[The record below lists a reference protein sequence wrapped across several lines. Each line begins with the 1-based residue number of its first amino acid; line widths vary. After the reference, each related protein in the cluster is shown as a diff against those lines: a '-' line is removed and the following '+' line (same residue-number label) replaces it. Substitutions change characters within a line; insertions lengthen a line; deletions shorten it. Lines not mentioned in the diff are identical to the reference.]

1 MPDTMHNRKIET
13 PRISPWLKYF
23 YARFLKL
30 RFDCNF
36 RLFPRWILMGL
47 ALNASSGC
55 APVNY
60 TTHPNVLPAQLIND
74 WFITPD
80 GASLPVRQWQPK
92 TGNADAILIAVHG
105 FNDYSHFFED
115 AGTYLS
121 AQGIACYAY
130 DQRGFG
136 ASPRRGLWGGVS
148 EYTQDLALFI
158 DLIKQK
164 HPHLPVYL
172 LGESMGGAIVIAT
185 VTRTTASVDGII
197 LSAPAVWARSTMP
210 WYQTALL
217 STLSRTMPW
226 LTLTG
231 EGLEIKPSDNVEM
244 LRALGRDPLV
254 IKKTRVDALH
264 GLADLMDI
272 AFLSARHIDAHTLVL
287 YGQKDE
293 VIPQEPT
300 FKFLKALHTLH
311 PQNKTV
317 KIYQNGYH
325 MLLRD
330 LQAPTVWQDIAS
342 WIHLPGSLSSTEK
355 WSCC

>member
-1 MPDTMHNRKIET
+1 MENLKTEKPRK
-13 PRISPWLKYF
+13 SPWLKHF
-23 YARFLKL
+23 HAHFSKL
-30 RFDCNF
+30 RFSRQF
-36 RLFPRWILMGL
+36 RLYLQWILMGL

-55 APVNY
+55 APV
-60 TTHPNVLPAQLIND
+60 THAQHPNVLTAELIND

-80 GASLPVRQWQPK
+80 GASLRVRQWQPK

-121 AQGIACYAY
+121 EQGIASYAY

-136 ASPRRGLWGGVS
+136 ESPRRGLWGGVS
-148 EYTQDLALFI
+148 EYTEDLALFI

-164 HPHLPVYL
+164 HPHRPVYL

-185 VTRTTASVDGII
+185 VTRTTAGVDGII

-231 EGLEIKPSDNVEM
+231 EGLEIKPSDNIEM

-264 GLADLMDI
+264 GLADLMDS
-272 AFLSARHIDAHTLVL
+272 AFLSARLIDTDTLVL
-287 YGQKDE
+287 YGKKDE
-293 VIPQEPT
+293 IIPQKPT
-300 FKFLKALHTLH
+300 FEFLKALHTLY

-342 WIHLPGSLSSTEK
+342 WILVPGSLSSTEK

>member
-1 MPDTMHNRKIET
+1 MQNRKIET
-13 PRISPWLKYF
+13 PRTSHWIKYF
-23 YARFLKL
+23 EAILLKL
-30 RFDCNF
+30 RFALNLCLN
-36 RLFPRWILMGL
+36 PRWVLISL
-47 ALNASSGC
+47 ALNTVTGC
-55 APVNY
+55 APLNPPS
-60 TTHPNVLPAQLIND
+60 HPNVLAAELIND

-92 TGNADAILIAVHG
+92 TADVDAILIAVHG

-121 AQGIACYAY
+121 EQGIASYAY

-136 ASPRRGLWGGVS
+136 ESPRRGLWGGVD
-148 EYTQDLALFI
+148 EYTEDLTLFI

-164 HPHLPVYL
+164 HPHRPVYL

-185 VTRTTASVDGII
+185 ITRTTARVDGII

-231 EGLEIKPSDNVEM
+231 EGLEIKPSDNIEM

-272 AFLSARHIDAHTLVL
+272 AFLSARHIDTHTLVL

-293 VIPQEPT
+293 VIPQKPT
-300 FKFLKALHTLH
+300 FEFLKALRTLY
-311 PQNKTV
+311 PTNKTV
-317 KIYQNGYH
+317 RIYQNGYH

-330 LQAPTVWQDIAS
+330 LQAPVVWQDIAS
-342 WIHLPGSLSSTEK
+342 WIKIPGSLSSTEK
-355 WSCC
+355 GACC

>member
-1 MPDTMHNRKIET
+1 MQNRKIET
-13 PRISPWLKYF
+13 TKPSDWIKHFHTLV
-23 YARFLKL
+23 LKL
-30 RFDCNF
+30 RLTCDF
-36 RLFPRWILMGL
+36 RLFPRWVLIGL
-47 ALNASSGC
+47 SLNASAGC
-55 APVNY
+55 VPVNY
-60 TTHPNVLPAQLIND
+60 ATHPDVLPAQLIND

-92 TGNADAILIAVHG
+92 TRTADAILIAVHG

-121 AQGIACYAY
+121 EQGIACYAY

-136 ASPRRGLWGGVS
+136 ESPRRGLWGGVN
-148 EYTQDLALFI
+148 EYTKDLALFI

-164 HPHLPVYL
+164 HPHQPLYL

-185 VTRTTASVDGII
+185 ITRTTASVAGII

-210 WYQTALL
+210 WYQTSLL

-231 EGLEIKPSDNVEM
+231 EGLEIKPSDNIEM

-272 AFLSARHIDAHTLVL
+272 AFLSARHIDTHTLVL

-293 VIPQEPT
+293 VIPQKPT
-300 FKFLKALHTLH
+300 FEFLKALRTLY

-330 LQAPTVWQDIAS
+330 LQAPTVWKDIAS
-342 WIHLPGSLSSTEK
+342 WIYSPGAVSSTEK
-355 WSCC
+355 GACC